1 MVRVIALQVDEK
13 KLKLVLE
20 KLDTVKLELL
30 RLRAMLVPQ
39 DEATNEEKKEI
50 LEAEKEIE
58 KGSSIKLEEF
68 NKELGF

>member
-1 MVRVIALQVDEK
+1 LSLQVDEK
-13 KLKLVLE
+13 ELKLVLE

-30 RLRAMLVPQ
+30 RLRAMFVPQ
-39 DEATNEEKKEI
+39 DEATEEEKKEI

-68 NKELGF
+68 IKELGC